1 LFTSL
6 SVAPYGFF
14 GSAGSFQI
22 STLLICH
29 PCMTTV
35 RNASSGTIA
44 MKPPAFPAIAD
55 IRMACAASTAI
66 KGSAITQA
74 SEAATKTSPMAK
86 TDPW

>member
-1 LFTSL
+1 M
-6 SVAPYGFF
+6 A
-14 GSAGSFQI
+14 
-22 STLLICH
+22 
-29 PCMTTV
+29 TV

-44 MKPPAFPAIAD
+44 TKPTAFHTIAD

-86 TDPW
+86 TDLVTERYAESEASRPLIPR